1 MFIIRNQHGLYFCGF
16 GLNDADYAMWTDIEE
31 NATPVDE
38 EDTYTLNKLD
48 VLGYRYEIVKA
59 Q

>member
-1 MFIIRNQHGLYFCGF
+1 MFIIRNQYGLYFCGF

-31 NATPVDE
+31 NAQRVDE
-38 EDTYTLNKLD
+38 EDTYTLHKLD
-48 VLGYRYEIVKA
+48 QLGYRFALIRA